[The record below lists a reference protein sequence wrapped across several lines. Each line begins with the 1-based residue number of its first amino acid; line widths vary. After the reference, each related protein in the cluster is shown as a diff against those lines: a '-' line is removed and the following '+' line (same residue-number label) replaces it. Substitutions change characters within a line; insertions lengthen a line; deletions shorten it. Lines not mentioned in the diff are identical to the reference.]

1 MPRGGSTALR
11 ATNKHREPE
20 PEPQVPA
27 QTQSASASSAELQRI
42 PRKLALLEQARE
54 DERNEAELSPPVA
67 SAGTLSPPVAS
78 ASTRSLPLA
87 PAEPGGTPGNEQ
99 AALLG
104 TSESSLDTATRR
116 LSTEDR
122 STPRFSSGP
131 RYAKAS
137 SGESNKRRGA
147 DSCSSWCEQ
156 LLDRLCGKR
165 ISSSGGGGDGGG
177 AGDKRDN
184 SDANS
189 AVMYRNDVDGAFH
202 KALVAQPVADARS
215 GAAPG
220 DLFADFEAKAK
231 LFEQLAADAS
241 VEASFVEQEEQSRLV

>member
-1 MPRGGSTALR
+1 MPRGGSTTLR

-27 QTQSASASSAELQRI
+27 QTQPASASSAELQRI
-42 PRKLALLEQARE
+42 QRKLALLEQARE
-54 DERNEAELSPPVA
+54 DEINEAELSPPVA
-67 SAGTLSPPVAS
+67 SAGT
-78 ASTRSLPLA
+78 RSLPLA
-87 PAEPGGTPGNEQ
+87 PAEPGGPPGNEQ

-156 LLDRLCGKR
+156 LLDCLCGKR
-165 ISSSGGGGDGGG
+165 TSSSGGGDGGG
-177 AGDKRDN
+177 GGDKRDN
-184 SDANS
+184 GDTNS
-189 AVMYRNDVDGAFH
+189 AVMHRNEVDGAFH
-202 KALVAQPVADARS
+202 KTLVAQPVAGARS

-241 VEASFVEQEEQSRLV
+241 VEVSFVEQEEQSRLV